1 MLLGSLTINS
11 ACLSPIKL
19 YFCSADVGS
28 KSTKVGMILTTQEI
42 FIVLY
47 NCLENCNLSEPECFQ
62 VRGERDR
69 QQQGGMKRL
78 GQERDW
84 GVRGN
89 GGMRFVRNFSLS
101 QLSRVLTIKSRG
113 NTLLNKWRC
122 LIAASAAWASS
133 TCHLSLVAFK
143 WQIFFGS
150 LFPKGRRYKRRRIF
164 YSQADQKSLYVQ
176 KEHIYDKIIY
186 LLLKEKCWRKRAS
199 KAKYSETKNR

>member
-19 YFCSADVGS
+19 YFCSAEVGS

-84 GVRGN
+84 GVP
-89 GGMRFVRNFSLS
+89 GGMGECDL
-101 QLSRVLTIKSRG
+101 
-113 NTLLNKWRC
+113 
-122 LIAASAAWASS
+122 
-133 TCHLSLVAFK
+133 
-143 WQIFFGS
+143 
-150 LFPKGRRYKRRRIF
+150 
-164 YSQADQKSLYVQ
+164 
-176 KEHIYDKIIY
+176 
-186 LLLKEKCWRKRAS
+186 
-199 KAKYSETKNR
+199 